1 MLPRTYPGQYCSIAG
16 TLEVVGD
23 RWTLLVVREA
33 FQGTRRFDDFLANLG
48 LARTVLTDRL
58 NRLVEEQ
65 ILERV
70 RYQRRPD
77 RYEYQLTQKGLDLF
91 PVIVALLSWGDRYV
105 MGGRPPLVFRHR
117 GCGGEVTDRRV
128 CARCGQELAPGEVEP
143 VPGPGAREGRR
154 ARPLSRIDT
163 YGGTVDVSARLT
175 GQS

>member
-33 FQGTRRFDDFLANLG
+33 FQGTRRFDDFLARIG

-58 NRLVEEQ
+58 NRLVDEQ

-91 PVIVALLSWGDRYV
+91 PVIVALLAWGDRYV

-117 GCGGEVTDRRV
+117 DCGGEVTDRRV
-128 CARCGQELAPGEVEP
+128 CARCGREITPREVEP
-143 VPGPGAREGRR
+143 RPGPGARTDGFR
-154 ARPLSRIDT
+154 
-163 YGGTVDVSARLT
+163 
-175 GQS
+175 

>member
-1 MLPRTYPGQYCSIAG
+1 MLPRTYTGQYCSIAG

-23 RWTLLVVREA
+23 RWTLLVIREA

-58 NRLVEEQ
+58 NRLVDEQ

-77 RYEYQLTQKGLDLF
+77 RYEYRLTQKGLDLF
-91 PVIVALLSWGDRYV
+91 PVIVALLAWGDRYV

-128 CARCGQELAPGEVEP
+128 CARCGQEVSPGEVEP
-143 VPGPGAREGRR
+143 RPGPGALKG
-154 ARPLSRIDT
+154 SR
-163 YGGTVDVSARLT
+163 SARREPT
-175 GQS
+175 HATQAAASPA